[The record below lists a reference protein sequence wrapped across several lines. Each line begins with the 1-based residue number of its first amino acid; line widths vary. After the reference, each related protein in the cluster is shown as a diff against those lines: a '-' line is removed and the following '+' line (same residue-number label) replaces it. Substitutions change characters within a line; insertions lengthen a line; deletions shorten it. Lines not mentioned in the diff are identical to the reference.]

1 MGTGRVKTYLC
12 VVDVLPSGRIA
23 AIEVKATD
31 ALTAER
37 TAQRTGRER
46 FGGHVEV
53 LEVVRTDIAV
63 PAA

>member
-1 MGTGRVKTYLC
+1 MKTYLC

-23 AIEVKATD
+23 AIEVTAVD
-31 ALTAER
+31 ALAAE
-37 TAQRTGRER
+37 TSAQRTGRER

-53 LEVVRTDIAV
+53 LEVIRTDVAAATI

>member
-1 MGTGRVKTYLC
+1 MKTYLC

-23 AIEVKATD
+23 ALEVSAAD

-46 FGGHVEV
+46 FGGQVEV
-53 LEVVRTDIAV
+53 LEVLRTDIAV
-63 PAA
+63 PVA

>member
-1 MGTGRVKTYLC
+1 MKTYLC

-23 AIEVKATD
+23 AIEVSADD
-31 ALTAER
+31 ALIAER
-37 TAQRTGRER
+37 TALRTSRER
-46 FGGHVEV
+46 FGNHVEV

>member
-1 MGTGRVKTYLC
+1 MKTYLC

-23 AIEVKATD
+23 AIEVKAAD

-37 TAQRTGRER
+37 TALRTGRER
-46 FGGHVEV
+46 FGIDVEV
-53 LEVVRTDIAV
+53 LEVVRTDINV